1 VPARIIEVHATPAIV
16 GIDLCCDVVAG
27 ISPVG
32 ETTLLEAAEDLVELV
47 LAHEEGVVLR
57 IARSAPAIVGQA

>member
-1 VPARIIEVHATPAIV
+1 
-16 GIDLCCDVVAG
+16 VVAG